1 MSRNVRLLGGV
12 VCVLVICG
20 VGDAWA
26 QASLG
31 TAEPFAVLAGS
42 AVTNTGTSV
51 ITGDLGVH
59 PGGAPTGFPP
69 GIVTG
74 TIHAANATAL
84 AAKNDLVTQY
94 NALSA
99 AACTSNLT
107 GQDLGGQTLTPGVYC
122 FNSSAQLTGALTLN
136 AQGNA
141 NATFIFK
148 TESTLTTASASSV
161 LLINGGN
168 PCGVAWR
175 VGSSATLGTTT
186 SFIGNLIALTS
197 ISMNNNANIIGGR
210 ALARNGAVTLISN
223 DITFAPCGLAPP
235 PVPTLS
241 QWMLIG
247 LAGLLC
253 LTAIV
258 ALRRR
263 PLELV
268 DR

>member
-1 MSRNVRLLGGV
+1 MPATRPRLRRRT
-12 VCVLVICG
+12 IS
-20 VGDAWA
+20 
-26 QASLG
+26 SLS
-31 TAEPFAVLAGS
+31 TTPSL
-42 AVTNTGTSV
+42 
-51 ITGDLGVH
+51 H
-59 PGGAPTGFPP
+59 
-69 GIVTG
+69 
-74 TIHAANATAL
+74 
-84 AAKNDLVTQY
+84 
-94 NALSA
+94 

-107 GQDLGGQTLTPGVYC
+107 GQDLGGLTLTPGVYC
-122 FNSSAQLTGALTLN
+122 FNSSAQLTGTLRLN

-141 NATFIFK
+141 NAIFIFK
-148 TESTLTTASASSV
+148 TASTLTTASASSV

-175 VGSSATLGTTT
+175 IGSSATLGTTT

-223 DITFAPCGLAPP
+223 DITFAPCGLTPP

-241 QWMLIG
+241 QRTPGSG

-263 PLELV
+263 TYQLV